1 MVQVEAWL
9 RQKACR
15 RRRGAGRGE
24 LAPGREQAGEAGGAD
39 EHRQGQTLPEEL
51 HGEIAV
57 ADAVERSW
65 HQIMAREDRL
75 VPSESLLVLG
85 PAIGE
90 IEDGVGQGPAR
101 QIADGGEAV
110 ARPAP
115 VSHPSAS
122 LTFQ

>member
-1 MVQVEAWL
+1 MAEAEG
-9 RQKACR
+9 RAGCR
-15 RRRGAGRGE
+15 GGAGGGE
-24 LAPGREQAGEAGGAD
+24 LAAGREQAGEAGRAD

-51 HGEIAV
+51 DGEIAV
-57 ADAVERSW
+57 ADAVEGPR

-75 VPSESLLVLG
+75 VPPQRLLVLG

-115 VSHPSAS
+115 VFHPSAS